1 MSSKLGLN
9 GEESHDRVSELQ
21 NFFKPG
27 NDLLGYILISLSVLL
42 WLYGKNF
49 QPVIVLLAIFS
60 VFWFVIYLLSR
71 TKLFTKNETDF
82 RKPSLKRKFKLWTL
96 FLVVLVALLVLSTA
110 IVLNF
115 AEDFGGEPSSH
126 DSQNYKDGSFEN
138 LEQTSVSSD
147 EVSSWDLLGDYL
159 VSDDC
164 RSPNEELP
172 SEKYEIM
179 DLTSNEIS
187 VTWFGHSTILIR
199 SNNVSIITDPVFGD
213 GGAGPL
219 SLGPSPFPYENSYN
233 AEDLPEIDYVFISH
247 DHYDHLDMNTVKY
260 LEDSKF
266 YVPLGIKNHLL
277 EWGIDE
283 ENVQELDW
291 YEEANI
297 SEDLQVALTP
307 ARHFSGRGIND
318 GHSTLWGSWVF
329 NLHDKT
335 IFFSGDTGYME
346 EFSKI
351 GEMYG
356 PFDIAFLDSGQYNIA
371 WRQVHMLPEEVIQA
385 GIDLNASV
393 VLPIHISKYE
403 LALHHWYE
411 PMELVSTLGAER
423 NLSVATPMLGSS
435 FIIGEPIPNNTW
447 WRGVSECT
455 QPFLDENPTIELA
468 LMYSN
473 LTGVLWIAVP
483 RIRNRE
489 VDSEEE

>member
-1 MSSKLGLN
+1 
-9 GEESHDRVSELQ
+9 
-21 NFFKPG
+21 
-27 NDLLGYILISLSVLL
+27 
-42 WLYGKNF
+42 
-49 QPVIVLLAIFS
+49 
-60 VFWFVIYLLSR
+60 
-71 TKLFTKNETDF
+71 
-82 RKPSLKRKFKLWTL
+82 
-96 FLVVLVALLVLSTA
+96 
-110 IVLNF
+110 
-115 AEDFGGEPSSH
+115 
-126 DSQNYKDGSFEN
+126 
-138 LEQTSVSSD
+138 
-147 EVSSWDLLGDYL
+147 
-159 VSDDC
+159 
-164 RSPNEELP
+164 
-172 SEKYEIM
+172 M

-233 AEDLPEIDYVFISH
+233 VEDLPEIDYVFISH

-260 LEDSKF
+260 LEDSNF

-291 YEEANI
+291 YDEANI

-318 GHSTLWGSWVF
+318 GYSTLWGSWVF

-489 VDSEEE
+489 VDFEEE